1 MAEYILGGQGKVE
14 PAFQLNF
21 QNQQTL
27 THDTT
32 INVGLDPKVELT
44 PTSHLTWKDMFK
56 KAIVEFCITFVFT
69 TVFCILFYDPN
80 PEKYAIY
87 VSLLYGALL
96 FFAYYICRN
105 AFINPWFVFGTWV
118 LKQNNMLGFEEGVW
132 YHNLEMFTTAIP
144 AIAII
149 IGQFLG
155 AFLGCLFT
163 IPLVFSYPIAPEF
176 PTMDYWQGF
185 LAEAVGMFVLSIV
198 FFSMTDLRRGVAKK
212 KLVGNSIIY
221 VKRIP
226 KEFFIVM
233 TVVRLVIAV
242 ALVEVSKSVFHSGIA
257 VVTNL
262 TVFFWELIFNGIF
275 DPMPLF
281 NGFLYLAAQCVGVL
295 AAMVVFYVFR
305 FAEDEDTYEKKK
317 Q

>member
-1 MAEYILGGQGKVE
+1 MSIADQNVH

-21 QNQQTL
+21 NHQQNKFTNQ
-27 THDTT
+27 DTT
-32 INVGLDPKVELT
+32 INMGIDAKIELT
-44 PTSHLTWKDMFK
+44 PTKSLTYKDMIK

-69 TVFCILFYDPN
+69 TAFCIFFYDPN

-105 AFINPWFVFGTWV
+105 AFINPWFVFGTWI

-132 YHNLEMFTTAIP
+132 YHNLEMFNTAFP
-144 AIAII
+144 AIAIL

-155 AFLGCLFT
+155 ACLGCLFT
-163 IPLVFSYPIAPEF
+163 IPLVISYPIAPEF

-185 LAEAVGMFVLSIV
+185 LGEAVGMFVIAIV

-212 KLVGNSIIY
+212 KLVGNDIIY

-226 KEFFIVM
+226 KEFFIVI

-242 ALVEVSKSVFHSGIA
+242 ALVDVSKSVFHSGIA
-257 VVTNL
+257 IVTNL
-262 TVFFWELIFNGIF
+262 VVFFYELIYNSTY
-275 DPMPLF
+275 DPIPLF
-281 NGFLYLAAQCVGVL
+281 NGFLYLAAQFVGVL
-295 AAMVVFYVFR
+295 IAMIVFYVFR
-305 FAEDEDTYEKKK
+305 FTEDEDTYEKKK